1 MEHTRKNPR
10 SGMAAATMPTV
21 LCAAFLVN
29 GAMGASSS
37 AEVLGGLRGQ
47 PPATRTLSSAEVQ
60 GRLRGRAPAEQ
71 AFSSAEVL
79 EMLRRV
85 GLTEEDVNPT
95 DTPEPTETPVP
106 ESPVTSASGEAS
118 YSGRSHGKHGGRG
131 RDDTAEYTFTAPTA
145 ETPAPV
151 STPAPAQEEEPESE
165 EEGEDK
171 EKQEDA
177 SEPAAIPTLEDY
189 LRGLHCGGCGRNCFL
204 LNPHCMRGAR
214 KESQAESAY
223 YELYGEPA
231 GDGI

>member
-1 MEHTRKNPR
+1 MRKKIIR
-10 SGMAAATMPTV
+10 
-21 LCAAFLVN
+21 AFLGVYLAVCVCY
-29 GAMGASSS
+29 GVVRGITAPAMAED
-37 AEVLGGLRGQ
+37 AEVLSEPVPQ
-47 PPATRTLSSAEVQ
+47 TTSEVI
-60 GRLRGRAPAEQ
+60 P
-71 AFSSAEVL
+71 
-79 EMLRRV
+79 
-85 GLTEEDVNPT
+85 
-95 DTPEPTETPVP
+95 TPEPELEILPEPNETPVP
-106 ESPVTSASGEAS
+106 ESPVTFAAGEAS
-118 YSGRSHGKHGGRG
+118 YSGRSHGQHGGRG

-165 EEGEDK
+165 EEEEDK
-171 EKQEDA
+171 EKQADDA
-177 SEPAAIPTLEDY
+177 SAPAAIPTLEDY